1 MKRLLTFFFVALP
14 LLLACDKPTQKIVIP
29 IPEKPTGQQGG
40 NNGNNGNGGDN
51 GSTDDTPTPAAAPSE
66 AVIVGYA
73 VYWENSLPDPALL
86 THLNY
91 AFALI
96 NNDYET
102 LNIQK
107 ESRLKLMVALKKQ
120 NPKLKVLLSIGGWG
134 AGNFSE
140 MAADGK
146 HRKTFARNCLPGS
159 ARKRPAPDDGIGLE
173 REIRGLQ
180 GGHPLS
186 ELCQRDDL

>member
-1 MKRLLTFFFVALP
+1 MKRLITFFLVALP

-73 VYWENSLPDPALL
+73 VYWENAMPDPALL

-96 NNDYET
+96 NNDFET

-107 ESRLKLMVALKKQ
+107 TATTIS
-120 NPKLKVLLSIGGWG
+120 
-134 AGNFSE
+134 
-140 MAADGK
+140 
-146 HRKTFARNCLPGS
+146 
-159 ARKRPAPDDGIGLE
+159 
-173 REIRGLQ
+173 
-180 GGHPLS
+180 
-186 ELCQRDDL
+186 